1 MKVSFSPEASEELR
15 QTVIY
20 IARDDLN
27 AAISLADD
35 IEHFCFMALAVNPEL
50 GRPYGAKMRQAIK
63 RGYRIIYQITQNEI
77 EIIRVLHPSRNYLDI
92 VPEE

>member
-15 QTVIY
+15 QTIIY

-35 IEHFCFMALAVNPEL
+35 IEHFCFVAMAANPEL
-50 GRPYGAKMRQAIK
+50 GRPYG
-63 RGYRIIYQITQNEI
+63 T
-77 EIIRVLHPSRNYLDI
+77 
-92 VPEE
+92 